1 MRYLE
6 CGLNDSELYIFTGDY
21 IGNGTENTA
30 VIKFLISIM
39 CRDNVILLE
48 GDHEKCICT
57 LAIDE
62 EQSKISEFMNILH
75 LLSEIRQEGVEK
87 RCILELYQRLEPCV
101 YYNFHNKCVL
111 VTHGGLSNLPEN
123 LIFAG
128 STQMINGVG
137 EPEDANIVAASF
149 NHHTNENT
157 YQVHGHRN
165 PENLP
170 IENGRTFNLCCETE
184 KGGFLRVLTLDK
196 EGFHSQEIDK
206 EI

>member
-1 MRYLE
+1 MQETQISQSTGNLSGTYRYKAFCIDFSDVPLEVAKERNMKRPAYEIVPEAVIDEMFSIISEQKVPSFVTVIKPDEFHEKLQYKTADFSHYRRIHHIGDINGSYAALMRYLE

-75 LLSEIRQEGVEK
+75 LPV
-87 RCILELYQRLEPCV
+87 
-101 YYNFHNKCVL
+101 
-111 VTHGGLSNLPEN
+111 
-123 LIFAG
+123 
-128 STQMINGVG
+128 
-137 EPEDANIVAASF
+137 
-149 NHHTNENT
+149 
-157 YQVHGHRN
+157 
-165 PENLP
+165 
-170 IENGRTFNLCCETE
+170 
-184 KGGFLRVLTLDK
+184 
-196 EGFHSQEIDK
+196 
-206 EI
+206 